1 LAGEYSKNATPM
13 AKSTSTVLIVILL
26 ILTFPIW
33 IGLAGGI
40 FGLVMGLFGAAI
52 GLIAG
57 IFGAIGGILGA
68 IFGVIGEFFSWIFG
82 GIFDCDFYSPHV
94 SFPRP
99 ITLLL
104 IILVAVLIMRSR
116 NQPAK

>member
-1 LAGEYSKNATPM
+1 M

-40 FGLVMGLFGAAI
+40 FGLVVGLFGAAI
-52 GLIAG
+52 GIIAG
-57 IFGAIGGILGA
+57 IFGAIDGILGA
-68 IFGVIGEFFSWIFG
+68 IVGIIGELFGWIFG
-82 GIFDCDFYSPHV
+82 GIFDCDFYYPHV

-99 ITLLL
+99 LTLLL
-104 IILVAVLIMRSR
+104 IILVVVLITRSKKA
-116 NQPAK
+116 PAK

>member
-1 LAGEYSKNATPM
+1 M

-52 GLIAG
+52 GIIA
-57 IFGAIGGILGA
+57 GILGA
-68 IFGVIGEFFSWIFG
+68 IFGVIGEFFGWIFG